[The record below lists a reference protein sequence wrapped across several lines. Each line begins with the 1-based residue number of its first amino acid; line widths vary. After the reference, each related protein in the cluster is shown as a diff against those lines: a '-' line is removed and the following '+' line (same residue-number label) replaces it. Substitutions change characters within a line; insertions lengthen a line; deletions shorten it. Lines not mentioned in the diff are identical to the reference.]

1 MIKSFKA
8 FLLILAIVTS
18 FVSGM
23 WYEMKV
29 VADLIET
36 CVK

>member
-1 MIKSFKA
+1 MPKILKA
-8 FLLILAIVTS
+8 LLFILAIVTS
-18 FVSGM
+18 FIGGM